1 MIEFE
6 LPLAFLL
13 LPLPLLIFWLL
24 PSAPQS
30 QNSVLKVPF
39 YQELTEFKV
48 AQNARGKTSLARFL
62 LLLLIWVLL
71 ITAAAKPVWLGDDIV
86 LPAKG
91 RDLMLAV
98 DVSGSMQQKDM
109 HIEGQAVDRL
119 TLVKSVLKTFIEK
132 RQGDRLGLI
141 LFGSNA
147 YLQAPLTF
155 DRKTLNDFLMEAE
168 IGIAGEATAIGD
180 AIGLAIKRLHDRP
193 VDSRVLILL
202 TDGSNNAGAV
212 EPLQAARL
220 AKEKSLKIYTIGV
233 GADQM
238 EVPGIFGS
246 PFFSQ
251 NINPSADLDENTLK
265 QIAEMTGGLYF
276 RAKDAQSLAN
286 IYQRLDELEAVDADH
301 LSFRPKK
308 SLFFW
313 FLGTAIIISWLYCF
327 FILSGNRL
335 QNIKNRTRGKPS
347 NTLFPDNTDI
357 PDKMDTGVKT

>member
-6 LPLAFLL
+6 FPFAFLL
-13 LPLPLLIFWLL
+13 IPLPLLVLWLL
-24 PSAPQS
+24 PAAAQS

-39 YQELTEFKV
+39 YQALTEFKV
-48 AQNARGKTSLARFL
+48 SRAARGKISIPKFL
-62 LLLLIWVLL
+62 LLFFIWLLLVC
-71 ITAAAKPVWLGDDIV
+71 AMAKPVLLSDEIV

-109 HIEGQAVDRL
+109 QIQGQPVNRL

-147 YLQAPLTF
+147 YLQTPLTF
-155 DRKTLNDFLMEAE
+155 DLQTLNDFLMEAE

-180 AIGLAIKRLHDRP
+180 AIGLAIKRLQNRP
-193 VDSRVLILL
+193 ENSSVLILL
-202 TDGSNNAGAV
+202 TDGRNNAGAV

-220 AKEKSLKIYTIGV
+220 AKEKSLKIYTIGI
-233 GADQM
+233 GADEM
-238 EVPGIFGS
+238 EMAGIFGS

-251 NINPSADLDENTLK
+251 SINPSADLDESTLK
-265 QIAEMTGGLYF
+265 QIAELTGGLYF

-286 IYQRLDELEAVDADH
+286 IYQTLDALETVEAEH

-308 SLFFW
+308 SLYYW
-313 FLGTAIIISWLYCF
+313 LLGTAVFVSWLYCLL
-327 FILSGNRL
+327 ILSKQRYLKLKNTRQNSSMGNARAEK
-335 QNIKNRTRGKPS
+335 ISEGEIS
-347 NTLFPDNTDI
+347 
-357 PDKMDTGVKT
+357 